1 MLQPGEAEHDDRYNG
16 RQCSRHR
23 RGRVRLPSVRREI
36 PALGDVLGADGI
48 AVEGTTDRARLAD
61 LTEYDIVID
70 YLTDPTMADAE
81 REGLLRFVRDGGG
94 YVGVHCAADH
104 ETFVDKPADRFEELV
119 GGAFLDHPEPCDLAV
134 EVVDPDLGAL
144 WSP

>member
-1 MLQPGEAEHDDRYNG
+1 MIDTTDVSALVIGEDAFDF
-16 RQCSRHR
+16 HR
-23 RGRVRLPSVRREI
+23 FDEKYPLLRTF
-36 PALGDVLGADGI
+36 LGVDGI

-104 ETFVDKPADRFEELV
+104 ETFVDRPADRFEVLV
-119 GGAFLDHPEPCDLAV
+119 GGAFLDHPELCDLAV

-144 WSP
+144 WSR